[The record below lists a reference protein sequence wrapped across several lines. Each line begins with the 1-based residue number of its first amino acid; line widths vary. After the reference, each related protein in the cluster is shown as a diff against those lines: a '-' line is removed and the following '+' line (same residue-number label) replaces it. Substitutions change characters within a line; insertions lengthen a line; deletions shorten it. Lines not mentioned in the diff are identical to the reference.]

1 MGFFMRV
8 LPIFCLLLPG
18 GASAAQ
24 IDCTTLRLDVN
35 GCLAYQEVEVFP
47 NPAKQTAVKLDQQ
60 TKPFQ
65 ISLCGVTITADRGQY
80 SFKTKDIKTL
90 ATVLGTGLSWRYVIY
105 GEHQAAG
112 RTTYPEAAT
121 VTIALPD
128 SFHNQ
133 VRITGY
139 FSGRYLPADALMAV
153 RIDGGKLLPLLFNG
167 TFRDVEIGPKM
178 SKMEFFL
185 KSGKPLHWEKMVLDV
200 ANSQMTFVKRA
211 PFPVVR

>member
-1 MGFFMRV
+1 MRV
-8 LPIFCLLLPG
+8 LPIFCLLLLG

-35 GCLAYQEVEVFP
+35 GYLAYQELEVFP
-47 NPAKQTAVKLDQQ
+47 NPDKQTAVKLDQQ
-60 TKPFQ
+60 TRPFRTNV
-65 ISLCGVTITADRGQY
+65 CGVTITADKGQY

-90 ATVLGTGLSWRYVIY
+90 ATVLGTGLSWRYLIY
-105 GEHQAAG
+105 GERQVGG

-121 VTIALPD
+121 VNIDLPD
-128 SFHNQ
+128 LLHSQ

-139 FSGRYLPADALMAV
+139 HSGRYLPADALMAI

-167 TFRDVEIGPKM
+167 TFRDVEVNPKM
-178 SKMEFFL
+178 SKLEFFL
-185 KSGKPLHWEKMVLDV
+185 KSNKPLHWEKMVLDV

-211 PFPVVR
+211 PFPVAK